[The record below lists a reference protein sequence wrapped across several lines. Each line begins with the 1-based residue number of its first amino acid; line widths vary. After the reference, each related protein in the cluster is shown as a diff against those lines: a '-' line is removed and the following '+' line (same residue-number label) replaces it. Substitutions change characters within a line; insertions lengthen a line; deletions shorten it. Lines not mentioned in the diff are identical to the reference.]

1 MCNPEVDIKR
11 GRQSCPP
18 GSTYFWQLD
27 NGRPMSSLVCG
38 VCGDRSSGKHYGT
51 VCCDGCSCFF
61 KRSIR
66 KRALYSCIS
75 GQGGCSVDKARRNWC
90 PFCRLQKCFLVGMNA
105 AAVQQERGPRK
116 SRKLMSQKLNT
127 RKQSAQERSKKVLHG
142 TDVVLQRS
150 RIAHFSLLAH
160 SAHADGFSVQILSQV
175 LMACIRQVRHNEH
188 FAILSRMQQNEILR
202 HVWYECFLLR
212 VANWSIDI
220 SSLVERCCDG
230 HLRSVVENI
239 KALRVDLIELSLL
252 ETLILCRKEYALS
265 EREANQLEH
274 LAERALTALS
284 HYSWQQQQQPE
295 PGHSNEL
302 GVQFREVRCTSIGPA
317 GLRVLVGPEANAHPT
332 GLERA
337 SARLGKLLLGLRTV
351 ALRFNEF
358 AVRAMLREVISDDGL
373 ALETILTKL

>member
-1 MCNPEVDIKR
+1 
-11 GRQSCPP
+11 
-18 GSTYFWQLD
+18 
-27 NGRPMSSLVCG
+27 MSASPALVCR
-38 VCGDRSSGKHYGT
+38 VCSDRSSGKHYGT

-66 KRALYSCIS
+66 KRAVYSCIS

-116 SRKLMSQKLNT
+116 GRKMVPPQKVQP
-127 RKQSAQERSKKVLHG
+127 RRV
-142 TDVVLQRS
+142 
-150 RIAHFSLLAH
+150 SL
-160 SAHADGFSVQILSQV
+160 SDGLSVQILSQV

-188 FAILSRMQQNEILR
+188 FAIFGRAQQNEILR

-230 HLRSVVENI
+230 HLRSVMEDI

-252 ETLILCRKEYALS
+252 ETLILCRKEFALS
-265 EREANQLEH
+265 AREATQLEQF
-274 LAERALTALS
+274 AERALVALEPTAAL
-284 HYSWQQQQQPE
+284 
-295 PGHSNEL
+295 
-302 GVQFREVRCTSIGPA
+302 PA
-317 GLRVLVGPEANAHPT
+317 P
-332 GLERA
+332 
-337 SARLGKLLLGLRTV
+337 ARLGKLLLGLRTV

-373 ALETILTKL
+373 ALETILAKL

>member
-1 MCNPEVDIKR
+1 
-11 GRQSCPP
+11 
-18 GSTYFWQLD
+18 
-27 NGRPMSSLVCG
+27 MSASPALVCR
-38 VCGDRSSGKHYGT
+38 VCSDRSSGKHYGT

-66 KRALYSCIS
+66 KRAVYSCIS

-116 SRKLMSQKLNT
+116 GRKMVPPQKVQPRRVAL
-127 RKQSAQERSKKVLHG
+127 S
-142 TDVVLQRS
+142 
-150 RIAHFSLLAH
+150 
-160 SAHADGFSVQILSQV
+160 DGLSVQILSQV

-188 FAILSRMQQNEILR
+188 FAIFSRAQQNEILR

-230 HLRSVVENI
+230 HLRSVMEDI

-252 ETLILCRKEYALS
+252 ETLILCRKEFALS
-265 EREANQLEH
+265 AREATQLEQF
-274 LAERALTALS
+274 AERALVALEPTAAL
-284 HYSWQQQQQPE
+284 
-295 PGHSNEL
+295 
-302 GVQFREVRCTSIGPA
+302 PA
-317 GLRVLVGPEANAHPT
+317 P
-332 GLERA
+332 
-337 SARLGKLLLGLRTV
+337 ARLGKLLLGLRTV

-358 AVRAMLREVISDDGL
+358 AVRAMLREVISDEGL

>member
-1 MCNPEVDIKR
+1 
-11 GRQSCPP
+11 
-18 GSTYFWQLD
+18 
-27 NGRPMSSLVCG
+27 MSSQALVCRI
-38 VCGDRSSGKHYGT
+38 CGDRSSGKHYGT

-66 KRALYSCIS
+66 KRAIYTCIS

-90 PFCRLQKCFLVGMNA
+90 PFCRLQKCFMVGMNA

-116 SRKLMSQKLNT
+116 SRKLVSHKLHP
-127 RKQSAQERSKKVLHG
+127 RKLSVGGERPKKVLAG
-142 TDVVLQRS
+142 ANS
-150 RIAHFSLLAH
+150 
-160 SAHADGFSVQILSQV
+160 DGFSVQILSQV

-188 FAILSRMQQNEILR
+188 FAIFSRLQQNEILR

-230 HLRSVVENI
+230 HLRSVMEDI

-265 EREANQLEH
+265 VREANQLEH

-284 HYSWQQQQQPE
+284 HYSWQQLPGTTKEQQGSQ
-295 PGHSNEL
+295 
-302 GVQFREVRCTSIGPA
+302 QFREVRS
-317 GLRVLVGPEANAHPT
+317 GLGRPDPVGLEPNAHPA
-332 GLERA
+332 ERTV
-337 SARLGKLLLGLRTV
+337 STRLGKLLLGLRTV

-373 ALETILTKL
+373 TLETILTKL

>member
-1 MCNPEVDIKR
+1 
-11 GRQSCPP
+11 
-18 GSTYFWQLD
+18 
-27 NGRPMSSLVCG
+27 MSASPALVCR
-38 VCGDRSSGKHYGT
+38 VCSDRSSGKHYGT

-66 KRALYSCIS
+66 KRAVYSCIS

-116 SRKLMSQKLNT
+116 GRKM
-127 RKQSAQERSKKVLHG
+127 V
-142 TDVVLQRS
+142 
-150 RIAHFSLLAH
+150 
-160 SAHADGFSVQILSQV
+160 ADGLSVQILSQV

-188 FAILSRMQQNEILR
+188 FAIFGRAQQNEILR

-230 HLRSVVENI
+230 HLRSVMEDI

-252 ETLILCRKEYALS
+252 ETLILCRKEFALS
-265 EREANQLEH
+265 AREATQLEQF
-274 LAERALTALS
+274 AERALVALG
-284 HYSWQQQQQPE
+284 HYCWQQQQQQP
-295 PGHSNEL
+295 PNEL
-302 GVQFREVRCTSIGPA
+302 APAKQLPIALGIPFRDVRCTSVGTTCTEPTAALPA
-317 GLRVLVGPEANAHPT
+317 P
-332 GLERA
+332 
-337 SARLGKLLLGLRTV
+337 ARLGKLLLGLRTV

>member
-1 MCNPEVDIKR
+1 
-11 GRQSCPP
+11 
-18 GSTYFWQLD
+18 
-27 NGRPMSSLVCG
+27 MSSQALVCR

-66 KRALYSCIS
+66 KRAIYSCIS
-75 GQGGCSVDKARRNWC
+75 GQGECSVDKARRNWC

-105 AAVQQERGPRK
+105 AAVQQERGPR
-116 SRKLMSQKLNT
+116 
-127 RKQSAQERSKKVLHG
+127 
-142 TDVVLQRS
+142 
-150 RIAHFSLLAH
+150 I
-160 SAHADGFSVQILSQV
+160 ADGFSVQILSQV

-230 HLRSVVENI
+230 HLRSVVEDI

-284 HYSWQQQQQPE
+284 HYSWQQQPT
-295 PGHSNEL
+295 HSEALTSSKEL
-302 GVQFREVRCTSIGPA
+302 QCRAGVPFREVRYTSTGT
-317 GLRVLVGPEANAHPT
+317 GGVRVLVGPEANAHPA
-332 GLERA
+332 GLESA

>member
-1 MCNPEVDIKR
+1 
-11 GRQSCPP
+11 
-18 GSTYFWQLD
+18 
-27 NGRPMSSLVCG
+27 MSSQALVCR

-66 KRALYSCIS
+66 KRAIYTCIS

-105 AAVQQERGPRK
+105 TAVQQERGPRK
-116 SRKLMSQKLNT
+116 GRKLVSQKLHT
-127 RKQSAQERSKKVLHG
+127 RKLSAGGERPKKVLHG
-142 TDVVLQRS
+142 TDT
-150 RIAHFSLLAH
+150 
-160 SAHADGFSVQILSQV
+160 DGFSVQILSQV

-188 FAILSRMQQNEILR
+188 FAIFSRLQQNEILR

-230 HLRSVVENI
+230 HLRSVMEDI

-252 ETLILCRKEYALS
+252 ETLILCRKGSLRFEYALS
-265 EREANQLEH
+265 VREANQLEH
-274 LAERALTALS
+274 LAERALVALS
-284 HYSWQQQQQPE
+284 HYSWQQQ
-295 PGHSNEL
+295 PGQLTTAKEH
-302 GVQFREVRCTSIGPA
+302 QFREVRCTGTPG
-317 GLRVLVGPEANAHPT
+317 GLRLPPPVGLEPSAHPAS
-332 GLERA
+332 LERTV
-337 SARLGKLLLGLRTV
+337 STRLGKLLLGLRTV

-373 ALETILTKL
+373 TLETILTKL

>member
-1 MCNPEVDIKR
+1 MA
-11 GRQSCPP
+11 
-18 GSTYFWQLD
+18 
-27 NGRPMSSLVCG
+27 MSASPALVCR
-38 VCGDRSSGKHYGT
+38 VCSDRSSGKHYGT

-66 KRALYSCIS
+66 KRAVYSCIS

-116 SRKLMSQKLNT
+116 GRKMVPPQKVQPRRVALSGGSRG
-127 RKQSAQERSKKVLHG
+127 RKVSPG
-142 TDVVLQRS
+142 GGNG
-150 RIAHFSLLAH
+150 
-160 SAHADGFSVQILSQV
+160 DGLSVQILSQV

-188 FAILSRMQQNEILR
+188 FAIFGRAQQNEILR

-230 HLRSVVENI
+230 HLRSVMEDI

-252 ETLILCRKEYALS
+252 ETLILCRKEFALS
-265 EREANQLEH
+265 AREATQLEQF
-274 LAERALTALS
+274 AERALVALG
-284 HYSWQQQQQPE
+284 HYCWQQQQQQQQQPL
-295 PGHSNEL
+295 GHSNEL
-302 GVQFREVRCTSIGPA
+302 APAKQLPIALGIPFRDVRSTSVYGTTCTEPTAALPA
-317 GLRVLVGPEANAHPT
+317 T
-332 GLERA
+332 
-337 SARLGKLLLGLRTV
+337 ARLGKLLLGLRTV

>member
-1 MCNPEVDIKR
+1 MKQN
-11 GRQSCPP
+11 QPP
-18 GSTYFWQLD
+18 PAHPRSANNANQT
-27 NGRPMSSLVCG
+27 PSSY
-38 VCGDRSSGKHYGT
+38 D
-51 VCCDGCSCFF
+51 
-61 KRSIR
+61 
-66 KRALYSCIS
+66 
-75 GQGGCSVDKARRNWC
+75 
-90 PFCRLQKCFLVGMNA
+90 
-105 AAVQQERGPRK
+105 
-116 SRKLMSQKLNT
+116 
-127 RKQSAQERSKKVLHG
+127 
-142 TDVVLQRS
+142 
-150 RIAHFSLLAH
+150 
-160 SAHADGFSVQILSQV
+160 DGFSVQILSQV

-230 HLRSVVENI
+230 HLRSVVEDI

-252 ETLILCRKEYALS
+252 ETLILCRKGSYRTVRKYSSGPLTVSYQTFPPLITQSDETKWLTVTWTDTTKTEYALS
-265 EREANQLEH
+265 EREANQLEQ

-284 HYSWQQQQQPE
+284 HYSWQQQPK
-295 PGHSNEL
+295 EL
-302 GVQFREVRCTSIGPA
+302 HCTVGVPFRDVRCTSSGTGA
-317 GLRVLVGPEANAHPT
+317 LVGPVANAHPT

>member
-1 MCNPEVDIKR
+1 
-11 GRQSCPP
+11 
-18 GSTYFWQLD
+18 
-27 NGRPMSSLVCG
+27 MSSQTLVCR

-66 KRALYSCIS
+66 KRAIYTCIS

-116 SRKLMSQKLNT
+116 G
-127 RKQSAQERSKKVLHG
+127 H
-142 TDVVLQRS
+142 
-150 RIAHFSLLAH
+150 
-160 SAHADGFSVQILSQV
+160 GFSVQILSQV

-188 FAILSRMQQNEILR
+188 FAIFSRLQQNEILR

-230 HLRSVVENI
+230 HLRSVMEDI

-265 EREANQLEH
+265 VREANQLEH
-274 LAERALTALS
+274 LAERALIALS
-284 HYSWQQQQQPE
+284 HYTWQQQ
-295 PGHSNEL
+295 PGQLTTAKEHRCAP
-302 GVQFREVRCTSIGPA
+302 FREVRCPSTGTVGGLAGSLVGLEPNVQPA
-317 GLRVLVGPEANAHPT
+317 GL
-332 GLERA
+332 ERTV
-337 SARLGKLLLGLRTV
+337 STRLGKLLLGLRTV

-373 ALETILTKL
+373 TLETIFTKL

>member
-1 MCNPEVDIKR
+1 MSTP
-11 GRQSCPP
+11 GCP
-18 GSTYFWQLD
+18 SVHHSQA
-27 NGRPMSSLVCG
+27 LVCR

-66 KRALYSCIS
+66 KRAIYSCIS
-75 GQGGCSVDKARRNWC
+75 GQGECSVDKARRNWC

-105 AAVQQERGPRK
+105 AAVQQERGPR
-116 SRKLMSQKLNT
+116 T
-127 RKQSAQERSKKVLHG
+127 P
-142 TDVVLQRS
+142 
-150 RIAHFSLLAH
+150 
-160 SAHADGFSVQILSQV
+160 DGFSVQILSQV

-230 HLRSVVENI
+230 HLRSVVEDI

-284 HYSWQQQQQPE
+284 HYSWQQQPA
-295 PGHSNEL
+295 HSSPKEL
-302 GVQFREVRCTSIGPA
+302 QCGAGVQFREVRYTSTGTG
-317 GLRVLVGPEANAHPT
+317 GLRSLVGPEAIAHPA
-332 GLERA
+332 GLESA
-337 SARLGKLLLGLRTV
+337 AARLGKLLLGLRTV

>member
-1 MCNPEVDIKR
+1 
-11 GRQSCPP
+11 
-18 GSTYFWQLD
+18 
-27 NGRPMSSLVCG
+27 MSSQTLVCR

-66 KRALYSCIS
+66 KRAMYACIS
-75 GQGGCSVDKARRNWC
+75 GQEGCSVDKARRNWC

-116 SRKLMSQKLNT
+116 
-127 RKQSAQERSKKVLHG
+127 E
-142 TDVVLQRS
+142 
-150 RIAHFSLLAH
+150 
-160 SAHADGFSVQILSQV
+160 DGFSVQILSQV

-230 HLRSVVENI
+230 HLRSVVEDI

-252 ETLILCRKEYALS
+252 ETLILCRKGTLRFVRKYSLS
-265 EREANQLEH
+265 VYSCFFPSPTPMKLAKQNGTHLDGWNDNRVRTERTGSQPAGTSCRPGSYRTESLQL
-274 LAERALTALS
+274 ATAAGS
-284 HYSWQQQQQPE
+284 RTYTGEGAS
-295 PGHSNEL
+295 
-302 GVQFREVRCTSIGPA
+302 VYDRCTVSGSPVHIHPH
-317 GLRVLVGPEANAHPT
+317 RRTTVVGRPEANAHPAS
-332 GLERA
+332 LERA